1 MRPKDHVPATGVPD
15 ATAGTSDSAPPPSTL
30 LSASPATSASTTDES
45 SDSEDDAGGEDDD
58 EDDLEDDDDSG
69 RGCSAGSAS
78 SVALVAQLAIGGHVA
93 VAPPLPWRSGGELEK
108 LIAGLQLVRSLPSSA
123 WKPSEEREVGAL
135 VPATMRETRNIRF
148 AAEDSYNLKAFDQI
162 DGHWPIGNPLPMP
175 SWSSDD
181 RPTLVVDTL
190 WRYEEMVAVMETV
203 LHQMLEETH
212 YDTVH
217 NYVDFYAA
225 FRAKRMKNLRKFF
238 QKYTPPV
245 NRRHHMCVSLAM
257 EIVTRLATIAPVF
270 GDHLYL
276 VSCEEAVDE
285 TSVYIENC
293 FKYREITATTAK
305 FTAEKE
311 HALVAM
317 KVRVAGR
324 EGMIVLDPGYHVA
337 RAVTIMQDHQY
348 PHTGWFVQS
357 EEGAVKREYAYTFS
371 AHSVNFVEWSER
383 VTRGSQETHE
393 KSLVFVGKQYRT
405 AIDVT
410 VRRNLVYNFRSLL
423 SRTAKGKVSAGIYFP
438 VIEKCADAHV
448 TLFYEDANGGQV
460 KIKQKFGVFMP
471 DEVSGRV
478 DGGQY

>member
-1 MRPKDHVPATGVPD
+1 MRPKDHVPATVVPD
-15 ATAGTSDSAPPPSTL
+15 ATAGTSVPAPPPSTL
-30 LSASPATSASTTDES
+30 LPSSPATSASTTDEF

-58 EDDLEDDDDSG
+58 DDDLEDDDDSG
-69 RGCSAGSAS
+69 LGCSAN
-78 SVALVAQLAIGGHVA
+78 SVALVAKLAIGGHVA
-93 VAPPLPWRSGGELEK
+93 AAAVPTLPWRSGAELEK
-108 LIAGLQLVRSLPSSA
+108 LIAGLKLVRSLPSST
-123 WKPSEEREVGAL
+123 WKPGQEEQERAL
-135 VPATMRETRNIRF
+135 VPAVKTPRNIRF

-162 DGHWPIGNPLPMP
+162 DGNWPIGNPLPVP
-175 SWSSDD
+175 AWSSDD

-285 TSVYIENC
+285 TQVYIENC

-324 EGMIVLDPGYHVA
+324 DGMIVLDPGYHVA

-357 EEGAVKREYAYTFS
+357 EDGGGAVKREYAYTFS

-383 VTRGSQETHE
+383 VTRGTQETHE

-438 VIEKCADAHV
+438 VLEKGADAHV

-471 DEVSGRV
+471 DEVSGWIE
-478 DGGQY
+478 G